1 MALPTRRADNSMTQ
15 FDPMDEFTR
24 LTQQLSGLF
33 DDRIADIP
41 AILRRDGFVPS
52 ADVEE
57 TDDAY
62 VLDVELPGVKKDAV
76 TVDVTDRHLVIA
88 GERVEKERAGRL
100 RQRTRAVG
108 NFRYEVVLPNRV
120 DEDHVEA
127 SLHDGVLHVVVPKA
141 QMSTHKRIEVK

>member
-76 TVDVTDRHLVIA
+76 TVDVT
-88 GERVEKERAGRL
+88 
-100 RQRTRAVG
+100 
-108 NFRYEVVLPNRV
+108 
-120 DEDHVEA
+120 
-127 SLHDGVLHVVVPKA
+127 
-141 QMSTHKRIEVK
+141 

>member
-1 MALPTRRADNSMTQ
+1 MALPTRRAENSISQ
-15 FDPMDEFTR
+15 FDPVDEFAR

-33 DDRIADIP
+33 DDKIGDLP

-57 TDDAY
+57 TDNAY
-62 VLDVELPGVKKDAV
+62 VLDVELPGVQKDDV
-76 TVDVTDRHLVIA
+76 TVDVTDRHLVIT

-108 NFRYEVVLPNRV
+108 KFRYEVVLPNRV

-127 SLHDGVLHVVVPKA
+127 SLQDGVLHVVVPKA
-141 QMSTHKRIEVK
+141 QASMHKKIEVK